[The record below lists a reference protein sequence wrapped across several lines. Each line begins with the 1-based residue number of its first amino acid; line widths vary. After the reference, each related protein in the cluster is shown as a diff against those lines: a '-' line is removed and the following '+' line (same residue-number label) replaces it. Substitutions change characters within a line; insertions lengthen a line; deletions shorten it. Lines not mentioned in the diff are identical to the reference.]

1 VRHGGEERR
10 RWIVATVA
18 VVVASLLSGC
28 AVGIPTAPTGV
39 SGTAATLHGTV
50 GSNVAG
56 TVRYWFE
63 YGTTRSYG
71 SRTTEHTIS
80 ISGRPRA
87 VPGEPV
93 GGLQPG
99 TTYHLRMCAI
109 DPNGVGPACSGDR
122 TFVTGA
128 PEDAVY
134 GRGTV
139 YDPQFPLPL
148 GTLFVDARSGAAGQN
163 PTGIL
168 TGFTRYGMEFA
179 YPVTCLRVEGTRATV
194 GTGAFFAF
202 FEDRPGDD
210 AYGELTNSGQA
221 CPAFRA
227 DLATEIIT
235 SPGIVVIDGS

>member
-1 VRHGGEERR
+1 VRHRGEQRR
-10 RWIVATVA
+10 RCVLAAAAVA
-18 VVVASLLSGC
+18 VAALLSGC
-28 AVGIPTAPTGV
+28 AVGIPSAPTGV
-39 SGTAATLHGTV
+39 SGTAATLHGKV

-63 YGTTRSYG
+63 YGTTPSYG
-71 SRTTEHTIS
+71 SRTTQQTIA
-80 ISGRPRA
+80 ISGQPRD

-93 GGLQPG
+93 GGLQAG
-99 TTYHLRMCAI
+99 TNYHVRMCAI
-109 DPNGVGPACSGDR
+109 DPNGAGPACSGDR

-139 YDPQFPLPL
+139 YAPEIPLPL
-148 GTLFVDARSGAAGQN
+148 GTIFIDARSGPAGQN
-163 PTGIL
+163 PIGIL

-179 YPVTCLRVEGTRATV
+179 YPVTCLRVEGKRATV
-194 GTGAFFAF
+194 GTSAFFAF

-227 DLATEIIT
+227 DLATEVIT
-235 SPGIVVIDGS
+235 SPGIVVIDAP